1 LSSLSGNPTPLVNLS
16 ERLPSTTML
25 LIARKW
31 RSRKTVLY
39 LFAAEFP
46 FTVAALALFAIAQPN
61 TYRTRLWADGY
72 TNGFN
77 SSPTEILYSYANH
90 RPIGP
95 PIIWSQL

>member
-1 LSSLSGNPTPLVNLS
+1 
-16 ERLPSTTML
+16 ML

-72 TNGFN
+72 SNGFN
-77 SSPTEILYSYANH
+77 SSPTEILYSYANY
-90 RPIGP
+90 RPISP
-95 PIIWSQL
+95 PIIWSQLFVKLDSDFHIVRI